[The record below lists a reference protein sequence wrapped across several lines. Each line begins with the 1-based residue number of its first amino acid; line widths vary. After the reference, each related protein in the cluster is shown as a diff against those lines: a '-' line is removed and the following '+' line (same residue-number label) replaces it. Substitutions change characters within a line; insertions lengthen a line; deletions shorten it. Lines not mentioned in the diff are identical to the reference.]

1 MFGLAN
7 TLLVHCVVE
16 TQSNTDNDYVAT
28 SKAYLRKTATH
39 NFFVDAKK
47 KESTLHIYLQ
57 SPKFPYF
64 KSVFNLIKD
73 CAYCEAVEQTGKSS
87 DSLTLLKL
95 KLLPTFDVVT
105 NIGKGY
111 IFFK

>member
-47 KESTLHIYLQ
+47 KGVYITYL
-57 SPKFPYF
+57 
-64 KSVFNLIKD
+64 LI
-73 CAYCEAVEQTGKSS
+73 
-87 DSLTLLKL
+87 
-95 KLLPTFDVVT
+95 VT
-105 NIGKGY
+105 KIPL
-111 IFFK
+111 F